1 MNLSSVT
8 GFGPLTPTTSTTVA
22 SGATATE
29 RSLQEKPAAVPPVD
43 PVTNQPLPPRFPW
56 LSRLAMELEKS
67 SPQPSPYGTP
77 ANLGNSVNKSA

>member
-1 MNLSSVT
+1 MNLSGVQ
-8 GFGPLTPTTSTTVA
+8 GIGPIASSSLGGQATTTSEHSA
-22 SGATATE
+22 P
-29 RSLQEKPAAVPPVD
+29 EKRAAVPPID

-67 SPQPSPYGTP
+67 SPQPSPFGTP

>member
-1 MNLSSVT
+1 MNLGGVQGSGSAT
-8 GFGPLTPTTSTTVA
+8 PPLVA
-22 SGATATE
+22 SQGAATATE

>member
-1 MNLSSVT
+1 MNLGGVKGVS
-8 GFGPLTPTTSTTVA
+8 PTTPPLVTNPAATV
-22 SGATATE
+22 TE
-29 RSLQEKPAAVPPVD
+29 RSLQEKPTAVPPVD

-67 SPQPSPYGTP
+67 SPQQSPYGTP

>member
-1 MNLSSVT
+1 MNLGGVQGTSPVTASLVSSQ
-8 GFGPLTPTTSTTVA
+8 A
-22 SGATATE
+22 ATATE
-29 RSLQEKPAAVPPVD
+29 RSLQEKPTAVPPVD

>member
-1 MNLSSVT
+1 MNIGGVQ
-8 GFGPLTPTTSTTVA
+8 GTSPATASLVA
-22 SGATATE
+22 SQAATATE
-29 RSLQEKPAAVPPVD
+29 RSAQEKPTAVPAID
-43 PVTNQPLPPRFPW
+43 PVTNQPVPPRFPW

>member
-1 MNLSSVT
+1 MNLSSVPSS
-8 GFGPLTPTTSTTVA
+8 GPLTPTTSTTVA

-29 RSLQEKPAAVPPVD
+29 RSLQEKPTAVPPVD

>member
-1 MNLSSVT
+1 MNLGSVP
-8 GFGPLTPTTSTTVA
+8 GSGPVTPTPSTVAA

-29 RSLQEKPAAVPPVD
+29 RSLQEKPIAVPPVD

>member
-1 MNLSSVT
+1 
-8 GFGPLTPTTSTTVA
+8 
-22 SGATATE
+22 
-29 RSLQEKPAAVPPVD
+29 LQEKPAAVPPVD

>member
-1 MNLSSVT
+1 MNLSPIPSS
-8 GFGPLTPTTSTTVA
+8 GPLTPTQSTIAA
-22 SGATATE
+22 SGTTATE
-29 RSLQEKPAAVPPVD
+29 RSLQEKPNAVPPVD

-77 ANLGNSVNKSA
+77 ANLGNSVDKSA

>member
-1 MNLSSVT
+1 MNLGGVQGNGPVT
-8 GFGPLTPTTSTTVA
+8 PPSVA
-22 SGATATE
+22 SPAATATE

-43 PVTNQPLPPRFPW
+43 PVTNQPIPPRFPW